1 MGDNQK
7 LLTII
12 VPVYKVKDY
21 LRKCVDSILAQTY
34 KNFELIL
41 IDDGS
46 PDECGVICDSYKN
59 KDERVKVIH
68 KTNGGLS
75 SARNA
80 GLEIAN
86 GDYIGFVDSDDWIE
100 PNMYSEM
107 IQYLEQN
114 NCTMVECAINLANDT
129 TIKMIQTKDNEIIS
143 GREAL
148 KRHLDE
154 FNHYS
159 IPRPAVWSKL
169 YKKDFWKTNRF
180 PEGKIHEDYLLTCMA
195 LYESNKFGIINK
207 GLYNHLVS
215 NPTSIINSKFSS
227 RDLYKKDQCEF
238 RIEYLTKQRDE
249 ELIKMAK
256 VSYYCYLMSA
266 IWKCDQNG
274 MKEKKELIQLLQSK
288 KEDIDKLL
296 FPKKRNV
303 DLVLIFNCPQ
313 LFLFYRRTVS
323 LILKIKKII
332 SIVR

>member
-1 MGDNQK
+1 MEK
-7 LLTII
+7 LLTIV
-12 VPVYKVKDY
+12 VPVYNVSKY
-21 LRKCVDSILAQTY
+21 LRKCVDSILAQNY
-34 KNFELIL
+34 SNFEAIL
-41 IDDGS
+41 VDDGS
-46 PDECGVICDSYKN
+46 KDDSGDICDEYKV
-59 KDERVKVIH
+59 KDSRIIVIH
-68 KTNGGLS
+68 KENGGLS

-80 GLEIAN
+80 ALDIAR
-86 GDYIGFVDSDDWIE
+86 GEYIGFVDSDDWIE

-154 FNHYS
+154 FYHYT

-169 YKKDFWKTNRF
+169 YKRDFWKTNRF

-215 NPTSIINSKFSS
+215 NPTSIINSKFST

-238 RIEYLTKQRDE
+238 RIEYLTKQGDE
-249 ELIKMAK
+249 ELTKMAK

-274 MKEKKELIQLLQSK
+274 MKEKNELILLLQSK
-288 KEDIDKLL
+288 REDIERLL
-296 FPKKRNV
+296 FPKKRNI

-313 LFLFYRRTVS
+313 LFLLYRRIIS
-323 LILKIKKII
+323 LMLKIRK
-332 SIVR
+332 SI